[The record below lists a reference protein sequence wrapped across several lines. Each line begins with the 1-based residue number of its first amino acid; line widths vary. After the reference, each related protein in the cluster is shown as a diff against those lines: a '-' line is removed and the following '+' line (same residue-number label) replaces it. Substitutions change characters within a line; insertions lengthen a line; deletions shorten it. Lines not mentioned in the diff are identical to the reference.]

1 MSPFW
6 NLKFHLA
13 KWQIH
18 VPIIQ
23 LKLFL
28 VGLIGRPVAVFNILT
43 VLMQLR
49 KHQELNKTQGQSPE
63 HKDLLRLPI
72 SRYQVEVVAILFP
85 LDPQSAIWMKY
96 FSVPDLHW
104 VSGKVWNGK
113 WGGWIPTCPTLAF
126 EDTFLWLGSFHIL
139 KQMGPLA
146 ASVKH
151 TFYKADF
158 RCWCTAEKHPCFN
171 ACGAITW
178 DLWSLFGNTFCVRL
192 PNLVIKPKNL
202 KFTSLFG
209 DTFFFNSS
217 AARHLCFG
225 QWEVPWKSYH
235 LLSACFP
242 EKNNASAQ
250 KQGSSWPPE
259 GMMFNH
265 VMCKSNPWH
274 SSWHLLRKGDLKA
287 F

>member
-85 LDPQSAIWMKY
+85 LDPQSAIWINY

-104 VSGKVWNGK
+104 VSGKVWMESGGGGGYLPAQPSPLRIHFCGWVASIFWNK
-113 WGGWIPTCPTLAF
+113 WVHWRLRSNIHSTRLTSGVGALRKSIRVSMHVVQSLGTCDHFLETLSV
-126 EDTFLWLGSFHIL
+126 LGCQI
-139 KQMGPLA
+139 
-146 ASVKH
+146 
-151 TFYKADF
+151 
-158 RCWCTAEKHPCFN
+158 
-171 ACGAITW
+171 
-178 DLWSLFGNTFCVRL
+178 
-192 PNLVIKPKNL
+192 
-202 KFTSLFG
+202 
-209 DTFFFNSS
+209 
-217 AARHLCFG
+217 
-225 QWEVPWKSYH
+225 
-235 LLSACFP
+235 LLS
-242 EKNNASAQ
+242 S
-250 KQGSSWPPE
+250 
-259 GMMFNH
+259 
-265 VMCKSNPWH
+265 
-274 SSWHLLRKGDLKA
+274 RKI
-287 F
+287 